1 MRYLILSDIH
11 ANLTA
16 LEAVLAAAEGKWER
30 AVCLGDLVGYGPDPN
45 EAIGRVRE
53 LDCVVI
59 RGNHD
64 KAIAGLTEAEEF
76 NPIARA
82 AMLWSRERLTP
93 ENLEFLAQLRQGPA
107 FVDSFCIVHGSIR
120 DEDEYVF
127 VAPQALEELRLAS
140 TPLTFF
146 GHTHRQGGFLQRG
159 ATLGIINFDPT
170 PKKLIF
176 TLPIEEGSTY
186 LLNPGSIG
194 QPRDGDPRAA
204 YAIADTEKGSVQ
216 FWRVPYDIGAVQN
229 RMLAEQLPEPLI
241 MRLSVG
247 R

>member
-16 LEAVLAAAEGKWER
+16 LDAVLAAAEGKWER

-45 EAIGRVRE
+45 EAIERVRG
-53 LDCVVI
+53 LDSVVI

-82 AMLWSRERLTP
+82 AMLWSRERLTSA
-93 ENLEFLAQLRQGPA
+93 NLEFLAQLQPGPV
-107 FVDSFCIVHGSIR
+107 FVDGFCIVHGSIS

-127 VAPQALEELRLAS
+127 VAPQALEELRLAA

-159 ATLGIINFDPT
+159 ATIGIINFDPT
-170 PKKLIF
+170 PRKLIF

-204 YAIADTEKGSVQ
+204 YAIVDTDARTVE
-216 FWRVPYDIGAVQN
+216 FWRVPYAISLVQE
-229 RMLAEQLPEPLI
+229 RMLEAQLPEPLI

>member
-11 ANLTA
+11 ANITA
-16 LEAVLAAAEGKWER
+16 LDTVLAAAKGQWQK
-30 AVCLGDLVGYGPDPN
+30 AVCLGDIVGYGPDPN
-45 EAIGRVRE
+45 EAVDRIRS
-53 LDCVVI
+53 LDCVTI

-76 NPIARA
+76 NPVAKTA
-82 AMLWSRERLTP
+82 VLWSREQLTRN
-93 ENLEFLAQLRQGPA
+93 NLEYLAQLRQGPV
-107 FVDSFCIVHGSIR
+107 FVDGFCIVHGSIT

-127 VAPQALEELRLAS
+127 VPPQALEELRIAP

-146 GHTHRQGGFLQRG
+146 GHTHRQGGFMQRG
-159 ATLGIINFDPT
+159 NGLGVINFDPS
-170 PKKLIF
+170 PRNLIWS
-176 TLPIEEGSTY
+176 LPIEEGATY

-204 YAIADTEKGSVQ
+204 YVIADTDERKVEY
-216 FWRVPYDIGAVQN
+216 WRVSYDISAVQH
-229 RMLAEQLPEPLI
+229 RMIDALLPEPLI
-241 MRLSVG
+241 MRLAVG